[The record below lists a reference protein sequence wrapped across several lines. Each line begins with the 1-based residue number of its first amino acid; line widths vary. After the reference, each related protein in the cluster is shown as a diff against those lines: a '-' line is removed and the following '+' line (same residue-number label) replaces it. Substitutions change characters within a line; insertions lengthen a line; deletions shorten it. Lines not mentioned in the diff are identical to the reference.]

1 MMHTLI
7 FATNNSN
14 KAREISTM
22 LSNNIE
28 VKSLSDLNIS
38 IDIPEPHNTLKEN
51 AQEKSRTIFQTTEK
65 ACFGED
71 TGLEV
76 DALMGAPGVKT
87 ARFAGENATALD
99 NMQLLLKKLES
110 EENRT
115 ARFRTIISLILENGD
130 EYFFEGICEGDIA
143 LQPLGEGGFGYD
155 PIFIPKGSDVPFA
168 TMSMEEKNK
177 FSHRKKAMAKLLSF
191 IQEYYGE
198 N

>member
-14 KAREISTM
+14 KAREIATM

-51 AQEKSRTIFQTTEK
+51 AQEKSRTIFQTTGK

-87 ARFAGENATALD
+87 ARFAGEHATALD

-110 EENRT
+110 ERNRT

-143 LQPLGEGGFGYD
+143 LQPLGEDGFGYD
-155 PIFIPKGSDVPFA
+155 PIFIPKGSEVPFA
-168 TMSMEEKNK
+168 AMSMEEKNK

>member
-1 MMHTLI
+1 MKHTLI

-14 KAREISTM
+14 KAKEIASM
-22 LSNNIE
+22 LSSNIE

-38 IDIPEPHNTLKEN
+38 IDIPEPHDSFKEN
-51 AQEKSRTIFQTTEK
+51 AQEKSRTIFNITGK

-87 ARFAGENATALD
+87 ARFAGEHATALE

-110 EENRT
+110 EVNRK
-115 ARFRTIISLILENGD
+115 AQFRTIISLILENGN
-130 EYFFEGICEGDIA
+130 EYFFEGICEGKIA
-143 LQPLGEGGFGYD
+143 THPFGEQGFGYD
-155 PIFIPKGSDVPFA
+155 PVFIPDGSEVPFA
-168 TMSMEEKNK
+168 AMSMEEKNK

-191 IQEYYGE
+191 IQEHYGE